1 MQNKTVIRKEN
12 KPGHFTTIHHSIL
25 LDQRL
30 SSNDKVVLILILSD
44 ADTFNLTQQSLI
56 NRLDLKK
63 TAIKT
68 VMKNLEKFGY
78 LKRKDLKRGH
88 YYTISEF
95 GNLSPSP
102 EIEETQELFTA
113 VAHEQITEQII
124 PNIPSPIIEETI
136 TPLNLDDY
144 EDKIL
149 TLIPITLPSEN
160 IRQILGYFIQAIEK
174 GTLNSNNQMTDENI
188 KKIIAKYSPAEIE
201 EKKISKSKLSEICD
215 QNSFGSGMTQENKK
229 IIKKQIISYFSEN
242 PTNSVNEVET
252 KILKLKMN
260 FSKVGHLDQRYQ
272 N

>member
-25 LDQRL
+25 LDKRL
-30 SSNDKVVLILILSD
+30 KSNDKIVLILILSD

-56 NRLDLKK
+56 NRLDLEK

-78 LKRKDLKRGH
+78 LRRKEKKRGH
-88 YYTISEF
+88 YYTISEY
-95 GNLSPSP
+95 GNLSSST
-102 EIEETQELFTA
+102 EIEEIPELIT
-113 VAHEQITEQII
+113 VVVHEQIDEQII
-124 PNIPSPIIEETI
+124 PNSPSPIIEETI

-144 EDKIL
+144 EDKICSL
-149 TLIPITLPSEN
+149 MPINLPSEN
-160 IRQILGYFIQAIEK
+160 IRQILEHFIHAIDK
-174 GTLNSNNQMTDENI
+174 STLNNPNQMTEDNI
-188 KKIIAKYSPAEIE
+188 KKIIAKYVPAEIE
-201 EKKISKSKLSEICD
+201 VKKISKAKLSEICD

-229 IIKKQIISYFSEN
+229 IIKNQIISYFSEN

>member
-25 LDQRL
+25 MDQRL
-30 SSNDKVVLILILSD
+30 SSNDKVVLILMLSD

-78 LKRKDLKRGH
+78 LTRKEKKRGH
-88 YYTISEF
+88 YYIISEY
-95 GNLSPSP
+95 GNLSPST
-102 EIEETQELFTA
+102 EIEEIPEL
-113 VAHEQITEQII
+113 ITVVVHDQII
-124 PNIPSPIIEETI
+124 PNSPSPIIEETI

-144 EDKIL
+144 EDKICSL
-149 TLIPITLPSEN
+149 MPINLPSEN

-174 GTLNSNNQMTDENI
+174 GTLNSTNQMTDDNI

-201 EKKISKSKLSEICD
+201 EKKISKAKLIEICD
-215 QNSFGSGMTQENKK
+215 ANSYGSGMTRENQKNVK
-229 IIKKQIISYFSEN
+229 NKIISYFSEN

-252 KILKLKMN
+252 KILKLKLT
-260 FSKVGHLDQRYQ
+260 FSRVGELDQRYQ
-272 N
+272 D

>member
-1 MQNKTVIRKEN
+1 MQNKTVIRKKN
-12 KPGHFTTIHHSIL
+12 KPGHFTTIHYSIL
-25 LDQRL
+25 LDKRL
-30 SSNDKVVLILILSD
+30 KSNDKIVLILILSD

-56 NRLDLKK
+56 NRLDLEK

-78 LKRKDLKRGH
+78 LKRKEKKRGH
-88 YYTISEF
+88 YYTISEY
-95 GNLSPSP
+95 GNLSSST
-102 EIEETQELFTA
+102 EIEETTTLIVTEIPELDS
-113 VAHEQITEQII
+113 EEI
-124 PNIPSPIIEETI
+124 NIDAPSPIIEETFK
-136 TPLNLDDY
+136 PLNLDDY
-144 EDKIL
+144 QDKISYL
-149 TLIPITLPSEN
+149 MPPNLPDEN
-160 IRQILGYFIQAIEK
+160 IIQILEHFIHAIDK
-174 GTLNSNNQMTDENI
+174 RTLNNPNQMTEDNI
-188 KKIIAKYSPAEIE
+188 KKIIAKYVPAEIE
-201 EKKISKSKLSEICD
+201 VKKISKAKLSEICD

>member
-12 KPGHFTTIHHSIL
+12 KPGHFTTIHLSIL

-30 SSNDKVVLILILSD
+30 SSNDKVVLTLILSD

-88 YYTISEF
+88 YYIISEF
-95 GNLSPSP
+95 GNLSSST
-102 EIEETQELFTA
+102 EIEETPELFT
-113 VAHEQITEQII
+113 VVVHEQITEQII
-124 PNIPSPIIEETI
+124 PNSPSPKIEETI
-136 TPLNLDDY
+136 TLLNLDDY
-144 EDKIL
+144 EDKICSL
-149 TLIPITLPSEN
+149 MPINLPSEN

-174 GTLNSNNQMTDENI
+174 GTLNSRNQMTDDNI
-188 KKIIAKYSPAEIE
+188 KKIIAKYSPAQIE
-201 EKKISKSKLSEICD
+201 EKKLSKAKLIEICD
-215 QNSFGSGMTQENKK
+215 ENSSGSGMTRENQK
-229 IIKKQIISYFSEN
+229 ILKNKIISYFSEN

-252 KILKLKMN
+252 KILKLKLT
-260 FSKVGHLDQRYQ
+260 FSRVGELDQRYQ